1 MANPNIVN
9 VSTING
15 ITDIQELNTTYTTGL
30 VANSASSG
38 KVYKINSIVCTNKG
52 SSDTTVRISYYDGSS
67 DRFVAYNTSVP
78 QGTVLIV
85 TDKNSA
91 FYLTEGHSIRG
102 GAAANSVIDCVISY
116 EDIS

>member
-38 KVYKINSIVCTNKG
+38 KVYKINRDKIKNAKSLNLSIGNWISFKG
-52 SSDTTVRISYYDGSS
+52 LSTITV
-67 DRFVAYNTSVP
+67 V
-78 QGTVLIV
+78 IV
-85 TDKNSA
+85 VSKTD
-91 FYLTEGHSIRG
+91 EM
-102 GAAANSVIDCVISY
+102 
-116 EDIS
+116 